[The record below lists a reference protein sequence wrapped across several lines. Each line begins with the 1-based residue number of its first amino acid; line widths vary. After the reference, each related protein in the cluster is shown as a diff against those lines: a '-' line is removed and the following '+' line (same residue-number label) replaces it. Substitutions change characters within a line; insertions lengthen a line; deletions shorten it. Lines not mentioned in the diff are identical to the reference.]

1 MKKVA
6 IIGLI
11 VGLVLVA
18 VGATVPLYAL
28 SFFEPSSEAIGI
40 IGGADG
46 PTAIF
51 ITSRIFFG
59 SFLGVLI
66 TFGIPLVLISL
77 FCLIFPSFVQ
87 KNCCLKTT
95 AIALGLSAVGGF
107 GINCFGTWLGTVMEN
122 VKDYSIAYPASIVS
136 GVLALVLFFALLVLY
151 CVARRKN
158 FKIVGVILDILTS
171 VIYLPFF
178 FLAEMTVI
186 EWIRDVFH
194 LVS

>member
-66 TFGIPLVLISL
+66 TLGIPLVLISL

-95 AIALGLSAVGGF
+95 AIALLLSATGGMGLNCVGA
-107 GINCFGTWLGTVMEN
+107 WLGVAMES
-122 VKDYSIAYPASIVS
+122 VKKHPIAYPASII
-136 GVLALVLFFALLVLY
+136 GGALCLVLFLALIVFY
-151 CVARRKN
+151 CIERAKN
-158 FKIVGVILDILTS
+158 LKAAGIVFDVLTS

-178 FLAEMTVI
+178 FLAEGVI
-186 EWIRDVFH
+186 LEWIRDIFH
-194 LVS
+194 LFA